1 MAEDGAVTRP
11 HKSDARDGSDASA
24 QAALRAGLA
33 RRLAA
38 EDGSFAAARDLRRWV
53 RDQGG
58 AAPASLRRAARVS
71 WVLPPLGVS
80 LARAAAGDPAVAA
93 FPPPDLGEDV
103 GVTSAVVITPSADQS
118 LAAVCAASLPAA
130 QVTFVGGVRPNRELA
145 AALASRKPRRCSD
158 LSSASPHLS
167 ACDRMSFHGL
177 DGRALQEAA
186 KTFDS
191 VPRLD
196 LNAPPSADLPPPST
210 PAGGEWTEAGLRAA
224 VTAVETPV
232 PTGMPGTFVRSPRRF
247 TYGRGRS
254 YFRLSAGADPAECV
268 RVLDALVAM
277 RHVWIVSVDP
287 SHDPRLIERVARDAA
302 FCEEQTEDVFAEFVT
317 AGDRVRVIGQSMTEP
332 PPDACFITGPLS
344 DSPEAEIRHH
354 YHRQLLRIGLPS
366 VIPPGRLA

>member
-1 MAEDGAVTRP
+1 MALLHE
-11 HKSDARDGSDASA
+11 DARAGGADASGMGET
-24 QAALRAGLA
+24 RAGLA
-33 RRLAA
+33 RRLAVR
-38 EDGSFAAARDLRRWV
+38 DGSFAAARDLRRWV

-58 AAPASLRRAARVS
+58 AAPASLRRAAMVS

-80 LARAAAGDPAVAA
+80 LALAAAGDPAVAA

-103 GVTSAVVITPSADQS
+103 GVTGAVVITPSADQA
-118 LAAVCAASLPAA
+118 LAAVCAAALPAA
-130 QVTFVGGVRPNRELA
+130 QVTFVGGVRPTPELA
-145 AALASRKPRRCSD
+145 AALGPRTPRRCSD
-158 LSSASPHLS
+158 LSSISPHLS

-191 VPRLD
+191 VTRLD
-196 LNAPPSADLPPPST
+196 LNAPPSADLPAPAT
-210 PAGGEWTEAGLRAA
+210 PACGEWTEAGLRAA

-232 PTGMPGTFVRSPRRF
+232 PTGAPGTFVRSPRRF

-302 FCEEQTEDVFAEFVT
+302 FCEEQTEDVFGEFVT
-317 AGDRVRVIGQSMTEP
+317 AGDRVRVIGKSMTEP

-366 VIPPGRLA
+366 VIPPDRLA

>member
-1 MAEDGAVTRP
+1 
-11 HKSDARDGSDASA
+11 
-24 QAALRAGLA
+24 
-33 RRLAA
+33 
-38 EDGSFAAARDLRRWV
+38 
-53 RDQGG
+53 
-58 AAPASLRRAARVS
+58 
-71 WVLPPLGVS
+71 
-80 LARAAAGDPAVAA
+80 
-93 FPPPDLGEDV
+93 
-103 GVTSAVVITPSADQS
+103 
-118 LAAVCAASLPAA
+118 
-130 QVTFVGGVRPNRELA
+130 
-145 AALASRKPRRCSD
+145 
-158 LSSASPHLS
+158 
-167 ACDRMSFHGL
+167 MSFHGL

>member
-1 MAEDGAVTRP
+1 MG
-11 HKSDARDGSDASA
+11 GASA
-24 QAALRAGLA
+24 ADRGELQAGLA
-33 RRLAA
+33 RRLAVR
-38 EDGSFAAARDLRRWV
+38 DGSFAAARDLRRWV

-58 AAPASLRRAARVS
+58 AAPASLRRAALVS

-80 LARAAAGDPAVAA
+80 LARAAAGDLAVET
-93 FPPPDLGEDV
+93 FSPPDLGSDV
-103 GVTSAVVITPSADQS
+103 GATSAVVITPSADQA

-130 QVTFVGGVRPNRELA
+130 QVTFVGDVRPTCELA
-145 AALASRKPRRCSD
+145 DALASRAPHRCSD
-158 LSSASPHLS
+158 LPSLASLEP
-167 ACDRMSFHGL
+167 AVERASFHGL

-196 LNAPPSADLPPPST
+196 LNAPPSADLPPPAT
-210 PAGGEWTEAGLRAA
+210 PACGEWTEAGLRAA
-224 VTAVETPV
+224 VAAIETPE
-232 PTGMPGTFVRSPRRF
+232 PMATPGLFVRNPRRF
-247 TYGRGRS
+247 AYGRGRS

-287 SHDPRLIERVARDAA
+287 SHDLRLIERVARDAA

-317 AGDRVRVIGQSMTEP
+317 DGDRVRVIGKSMTEP

-354 YHRQLLRIGLPS
+354 YHRQLLRVGLPS
-366 VIPPGRLA
+366 VIPPDRLA